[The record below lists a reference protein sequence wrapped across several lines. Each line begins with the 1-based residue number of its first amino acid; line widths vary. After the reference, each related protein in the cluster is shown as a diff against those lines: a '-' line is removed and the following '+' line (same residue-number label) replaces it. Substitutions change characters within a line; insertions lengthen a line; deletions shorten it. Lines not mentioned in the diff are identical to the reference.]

1 MDYTN
6 VITSTTSSHHYCF
19 FDVLH
24 EGNTKNP
31 NEVLRRIGLVPQL
44 AGFFNTQV
52 HTRFMKELIIYIIR
66 NLLG

>member
-1 MDYTN
+1 MT
-6 VITSTTSSHHYCF
+6 TSTASSHHYCL

-44 AGFFNTQV
+44 AGIFNTQV
-52 HTRFMKELIIYIIR
+52 RTRLIKELIIYNIL
-66 NLLG
+66 NLLD